1 MRCYF
6 MKDGHIT
13 KVEMLSENN
22 DEGRIKQARELF
34 DAQGKQLGADGFEVW
49 DGGRFVFRFPADL
62 KTPTPKHKQPS

>member
-13 KVEMLSENN
+13 AVEMLGQDN
-22 DEGRIKQARELF
+22 DDGRIKRAKELF
-34 DAQGKQLGADGFEVW
+34 DTKGKQLGAEGFEVW

-62 KTPTPKHKQPS
+62 KTPQVKQPD